1 MVSTQRDEEPRSW
14 GIAAAVKGRRVS
26 GRKER
31 SCASSSAQWHG
42 RKKLESLLLCLAPHH
57 CTSPVAAAGLGLCL
71 IKRGRFLV
79 EAPSPLQ
86 KEQGLER
93 KGRCYRGDV
102 VTEPILEKNQ
112 ACQSHPGVT
121 SMNWSNGIFFWP
133 QKMLGG
139 EWKGTSSLPQVGTRS
154 QKSCPFRDP
163 SRETLEGSLLPD
175 QGHSKGE
182 QCWTG
187 QAGPAQGQGVWERV
201 RSCWGLSSL
210 NWATG
215 GAFNLPPSSLG
226 HSGIRLP
233 LPLPSPLP
241 PSAAITALI
250 RAL

>member
-14 GIAAAVKGRRVS
+14 GIAAAVRGRRVS

-31 SCASSSAQWHG
+31 SCASSSAQWCG
-42 RKKLESLLLCLAPHH
+42 RKELESLLLCLAPHH

-121 SMNWSNGIFFWP
+121 SMNWGNRIFF
-133 QKMLGG
+133 
-139 EWKGTSSLPQVGTRS
+139 
-154 QKSCPFRDP
+154 
-163 SRETLEGSLLPD
+163 
-175 QGHSKGE
+175 
-182 QCWTG
+182 
-187 QAGPAQGQGVWERV
+187 GPRK
-201 RSCWGLSSL
+201 CWG
-210 NWATG
+210 G
-215 GAFNLPPSSLG
+215 GGRAPPLCPRWELGPRRAAHSVTLPV
-226 HSGIRLP
+226 RL
-233 LPLPSPLP
+233 
-241 PSAAITALI
+241 
-250 RAL
+250 